1 MIPSHRAIVANQNRT
16 TYTQPHSVVIQF
28 STNFQLSRLNVQVE
42 RYQTKLR
49 KHNID
54 VKYPDTS
61 SQRHLANPDSEGAIA
76 QHDRTTVLSD
86 THRNH
91 PHVPVSWGKV
101 NVHTL
106 GPLLNSYQDTIAEK
120 DEIIQGYEV
129 INYTRFRGV

>member
-1 MIPSHRAIVANQNRT
+1 M
-16 TYTQPHSVVIQF
+16 
-28 STNFQLSRLNVQVE
+28 NVQVE

-49 KHNID
+49 KHNIN
-54 VKYPDTS
+54 VKYLDTS
-61 SQRHLANPDSEGAIA
+61 SQPHVGNLDSEEAA
-76 QHDRTTVLSD
+76 AHDSITVLSE

-129 INYTRFRGV
+129 INYTWH